1 MKTDRRGFMLGA
13 FTGIGVAGVLYTMK
27 RTWDPLP
34 SVQHAGATTINLN
47 NINDNELM
55 IYKWR
60 GKPIFVLKKT
70 SEMVEKQSSNDSAR
84 DIIIDDRHYML
95 CIGLCTHL
103 GCIPAYRAAKHIF
116 QCACHGA
123 EYDSSAINIRAPAP
137 LPMLIPP
144 FEVIGNSL
152 RIGEE
157 GTVYRKMK
165 EAGVLGLKKIDPYV

>member
-13 FTGIGVAGVLYTMK
+13 FTGIGAAGVLYAMK

-34 SVQHAGATTINLN
+34 SVQHAGVTTIDLN
-47 NINDNELM
+47 EIQENALM

-70 SEMVEKQSSNDSAR
+70 ADIVAQQSANDLAR
-84 DIIIDDRHYML
+84 DIIVGEEHYML

-103 GCIPAYRAAKHIF
+103 GCIPAYRESKHIF
-116 QCACHGA
+116 LCACHGA
-123 EYDSSAINIRAPAP
+123 EYDTSAINTKAPAP

-144 FEVIGNSL
+144 FKVKGMRL
-152 RIGEE
+152 VVGEE
-157 GTVYRKMK
+157 GEAYVKMK
-165 EAGVLGLKKIDPYV
+165 QKGLLGLKKLDPYS